1 MTNSHIPTPKDIV
14 ALLTQNGV
22 QASDKNAFVQAFKT
36 LYPTLS
42 AKERAELLADLLA
55 YADSV
60 FESDSLSAAA

>member
-14 ALLTQNGV
+14 ALLAQNGV
-22 QASDKNAFVQAFKT
+22 QTSDKNAFVQAFKT
-36 LYPTLS
+36 FYPTLS

-60 FESDSLSAAA
+60 FESDTLSAAA

>member
-1 MTNSHIPTPKDIV
+1 MTNSNIPTPKAVV

-22 QASDKNAFVQAFKT
+22 LLSDKNAFVQAFKT

-55 YADSV
+55 YVDSV
-60 FESDSLSAAA
+60 FESDSLTAAA